1 MSAHLDDLP
10 ELVSRLVGIDSV
22 NPSLVPGG
30 AGEAEVAA
38 FVASWAA
45 DCGLAVETIA
55 SDAARPNVVVR
66 APGRGGGRTLLLCG
80 HLDTVGVGAM
90 FAPFDA
96 RLDGDR
102 LLGRGAV
109 DMKSGVGA
117 ALVACRAALELGLAG
132 DVVVACVADEEHS
145 SLGVQEVLAGGLTA
159 DGAVVTEPTNGEAIV
174 AHKGFVWSEVT
185 FRGHAAHGSRA
196 DEGVD
201 AIAKAGSVL
210 VGLGALDATLGV
222 MLHPLLGRGS
232 VHAGTIAGG
241 AELSTYPGEC
251 VLTIERRTLPGET
264 AETVE
269 AEITGLLAGT
279 DAVARTLLVREPFAV
294 DANADIVRLVCAAS
308 GAATAGAPYWTDAAF
323 IGAAGIPTVLYG
335 PSGDGAHADEEWVSL
350 SSVEAVART
359 LIAVASEFC
368 A

>member
-1 MSAHLDDLP
+1 MSTHVDDLP

-22 NPSLVPGG
+22 NPSLVAGG
-30 AGEAEVAA
+30 AGEAEAAA
-38 FVASWAA
+38 FVASWAQQG
-45 DCGLAVETIA
+45 GLSA
-55 SDAARPNVVVR
+55 STVGSSERPSVVVR

-90 FAPFDA
+90 SGPFDA

-102 LLGRGAV
+102 LFGRGAF
-109 DMKSGVGA
+109 DMKAGVAA

-145 SLGVQEVLAGGLTA
+145 SLGVQEVLAAGLTA
-159 DGAVVTEPTNGEAIV
+159 DAAIVTEPTGGEVIV

-196 DEGVD
+196 QEGVD
-201 AIAKAGSVL
+201 AIAKAGPVL
-210 VGLGALDATLGV
+210 VRLGALDTTLGV
-222 MLHPLLGRGS
+222 IGHPLLGRGS

-269 AEITGLLAGT
+269 AEIAGLLAGT
-279 DAVARTLLVREPFAV
+279 DALARTLLVREPFFV
-294 DANADIVRLVCAAS
+294 DPQAEIVRLVCSAS
-308 GAATAGAPYWTDAAF
+308 GGATAGAPYWTDAAF
-323 IGAAGIPTVLYG
+323 LGSAGIPTVLYG

-350 SSVEAVART
+350 ASVDAVART
-359 LIAVASEFC
+359 LIAVATEFC